1 MANEQ
6 NQATMQLPMDLI
18 APAIQAHVNAA
29 VIEALKG
36 SDMLIILV
44 TEIMGHLVDSD
55 GKANSYGAKTPWLT
69 WAVHNIVREAVKGSI
84 KEHLAKKEDVIRK
97 QIDAEF
103 RKSNSKIVR
112 SLVENMGAAMADK
125 FADSYRLNITFS
137 TP

>member
-1 MANEQ
+1 
-6 NQATMQLPMDLI
+6 
-18 APAIQAHVNAA
+18 
-29 VIEALKG
+29 
-36 SDMLIILV
+36 
-44 TEIMGHLVDSD
+44 
-55 GKANSYGAKTPWLT
+55 
-69 WAVHNIVREAVKGSI
+69 VHNIVREAVKESI